1 LGNNLSS
8 KQRERIKYLLNR
20 DDDDDDDNCGCSL
33 SPLVARG
40 DDSDDQSADERTR
53 GEKRSSSQS
62 KSRARKSINGFFVFV
77 FFCGKKKDE
86 EHDEK
91 SNHGLDGFKRR

>member
-1 LGNNLSS
+1 MEL
-8 KQRERIKYLLNR
+8 RVTATAR
-20 DDDDDDDNCGCSL
+20 DGAG
-33 SPLVARG
+33 VARG
-40 DDSDDQSADERTR
+40 DDGDDQSADERTR
-53 GEKRSSSQS
+53 VDVVDVVYVCFERTRCEKRSSSQS
-62 KSRARKSINGFFVFV
+62 KSSSRARKSINSFFVIFF

>member
-1 LGNNLSS
+1 M
-8 KQRERIKYLLNR
+8 NR
-20 DDDDDDDNCGCSL
+20 DDDDGDGYDDDNCGYS

-40 DDSDDQSADERTR
+40 DDGDDQSAYERTR

-62 KSRARKSINGFFVFV
+62 KSRARKSINGFFVFFV
-77 FFCGKKKDE
+77 FCGKKKDE